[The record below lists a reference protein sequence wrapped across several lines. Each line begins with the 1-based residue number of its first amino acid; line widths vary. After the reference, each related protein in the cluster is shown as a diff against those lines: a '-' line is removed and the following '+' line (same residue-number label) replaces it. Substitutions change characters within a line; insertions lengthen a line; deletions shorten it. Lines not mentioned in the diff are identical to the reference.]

1 MPIYIYKTKDKGCE
15 YCREGFEQMQA
26 MRAKPLAKCPK
37 CGGKVKKIPARC
49 HSYTNILS
57 NSNLRDKGFTKLVN
71 KGGGTFEK
79 TT

>member
-1 MPIYIYKTKDKGCE
+1 MPIYQYKADGKGCNH
-15 YCREGFEQMQA
+15 CRNGLEKMQL
-26 MRAKPLAKCPK
+26 MRAKPLSKCPH
-37 CGGKVKKIPARC
+37 CGGKVKKIPSPC
-49 HSYTNILS
+49 SGYTPLLS